1 MTTKQK
7 EWKNVY
13 KAAVSKVESMSVDDA
28 FKVIWKTKLE
38 YKLINLVVEHLIY
51 TKKICNLASI
61 LKMKF
66 MFKC

>member
-51 TKKICNLASI
+51 TKKFAI
-61 LKMKF
+61 
-66 MFKC
+66 